1 MVLQNLKDLSKKIFK
16 TKDDLN
22 LTDGPVRKN
31 LFYLS
36 LPVII
41 INLLQ
46 VTYNIA
52 DTFWLGQLSKNALAA
67 ITFAFPLVFFL
78 ISLGMG
84 ISVAGSVLV
93 AQFEGKGKRDKVDY
107 AASQTVM
114 FALIVSAILGAL
126 GYFSVETLVRLMG
139 ASPEVA
145 VLATDYMQVVSLGLF
160 FMFGFFVFM
169 SLMRGYGDTVTP
181 MILMF
186 ATVILNVILD
196 PFLIFGWWIFPSMGV
211 EGAAIATVFSRG
223 LAMLVGLAILF
234 SGSKGVQISL
244 TNMKPDFKFLKK
256 MLRIG
261 VPASIESTGRSVS
274 VNALVAVIGLSF
286 GNTIVAGYGIGI
298 RIFSMIFLPAIAV
311 GKGVETMTGQN
322 LGAGNFDRA
331 GESAKIAAKYTFAVL
346 TGMGILTFL
355 FARPIS
361 AIFTTD
367 PAVAETAAHFLRY
380 VALSFG
386 FIGILRAYVGSF
398 RGAGKTI
405 TAAVISIA
413 TLGLIRLPIAVYAA
427 PNIGV
432 TGVWAAF
439 FISNILG
446 ATIAYTWYQKG
457 TWRQTITDKQKQKG
471 DIAEDTDD
479 FGETLLSKL
488 KNVIPENTLFSD
500 IKTQKVIV
508 AKIKGLF

>member
-1 MVLQNLKDLSKKIFK
+1 MFLQKIRDNLQNVFK
-16 TKDDLN
+16 TKNDLD
-22 LTDGPVRKN
+22 LTNGPVGKN

-36 LPVII
+36 LPIVI

-52 DTFWLGQLSKNALAA
+52 DTFWLGQLSKDALAA

-84 ISVAGSVLV
+84 VSVAGSVLI
-93 AQFEGKGKRDKVDY
+93 AQFEGNNRRDRVDF
-107 AASQTVM
+107 AASQTIT
-114 FALIVSAILGAL
+114 FFTALSVILGAL
-126 GYFSVETLVRLMG
+126 GYFFIGRIVRLMG
-139 ASPEVA
+139 ASPDVA
-145 VLATDYMQVVSLGLF
+145 VAATGYMQIVSIGLF

-186 ATVILNVILD
+186 VTVVLNIVLD
-196 PFLIFGWWIFPSMGV
+196 PFLIFGWWIFPAMGV

-223 LAMLVGLAILF
+223 LAMLVGLYLLW
-234 SGSKGVQISL
+234 SGRRGIEISL
-244 TNMKPDFKFLKK
+244 PLMKPDPGFLKK
-256 MLRIG
+256 MLHIG
-261 VPASIESTGRSVS
+261 VPASIESTGRSIS
-274 VNALVAVIGLSF
+274 VNALVAVIGLTF
-286 GNTIVAGYGIGI
+286 ADTIVAGYGIGV

-331 GESAKIAAKYTFAVL
+331 GESPWIATKYTFAILTSIGVL
-346 TGMGILTFL
+346 TFVL
-355 FARPIS
+355 ARPIS

-367 PAVAETAAHFLRY
+367 PAVADVSAQFLRY

-386 FIGILRAYVGSF
+386 FIGVLRAYTGSF

-413 TLGLIRLPIAVYAA
+413 TLGLIRLPIAAFAA
-427 PNIGV
+427 PGFGAE
-432 TGVWAAF
+432 GVWAAF

-446 ATIAYTWYQKG
+446 GAIAYGWYQRG
-457 TWRQTITDKQKQKG
+457 TWRQSLTEEERQKG
-471 DIAEDTDD
+471 QVAEDTDGLGQTLVQKI
-479 FGETLLSKL
+479 GEVL
-488 KNVIPENTLFSD
+488 PDEWY
-500 IKTQKVIV
+500 
-508 AKIKGLF
+508 